1 MNYNILFD
9 KILSNDAKF
18 ADRRLISENGAMAF
32 SCAPQKSKE
41 KLWHIFGDRA
51 EIPEA
56 FDVAFKNA
64 TNGPGY
70 ERKRIMQ
77 LNSSSLLALLCFWNV
92 SKDNPITINNIEYTE
107 VFIEVENMVFDHN
120 SSVDILLVSEKES
133 TWLYLESK
141 FTEPLNPTNRLW
153 LSHKYHDIY
162 KSIRE
167 NLKINVSDP
176 QNRNHKEKDNIVHRG
191 EFEITQYKRRYY
203 GGIKQMV
210 SHLIGVLKGASDKA
224 NVEYKEIYK
233 KGLPKYIILG
243 TILYDFSKSDVD
255 EFKNLYDDYVSF
267 YENCFSSQNGKLII
281 SKINNCLGGTNV
293 FTKSSI
299 SVMPQVLTYQ
309 DVFGKQNPNFLMSNV
324 AQFYGIY

>member
-1 MNYNILFD
+1 
-9 KILSNDAKF
+9 
-18 ADRRLISENGAMAF
+18 
-32 SCAPQKSKE
+32 
-41 KLWHIFGDRA
+41 
-51 EIPEA
+51 
-56 FDVAFKNA
+56 
-64 TNGPGY
+64 
-70 ERKRIMQ
+70 
-77 LNSSSLLALLCFWNV
+77 LALLCFWNV
-92 SKDNPITINNIEYTE
+92 SKDNPITINNVAYTE

-153 LSHKYHDIY
+153 LSYKYYDIY
-162 KSIRE
+162 KCIRE
-167 NLKINVSDP
+167 DLKINVSNT
-176 QNRNHKEKDNIVHRG
+176 QVRNHKEKGEIVMRK
-191 EFEITQYKRRYY
+191 EFEITQNKKLYY
-203 GGIKQMV
+203 GGIKQLI

-224 NVEYKEIYK
+224 NVEYMEFYK

-243 TILYDFSKSDVD
+243 TILYDFSKSDAD

-267 YENCFSSQNGKLII
+267 YEECFSSQNGKLII
-281 SKINNCLGGTNV
+281 SKINNCLGGTSV

-309 DVFGKQNPNFLMSNV
+309 DVFVKQNPNFLMNNV